1 MRISDWSS
9 DLCSSDLHK
18 QIVKDS
24 TISGQGLADYIVTFR
39 KPGENAEPVSGCFD
53 EWHGEGDGPDPSK
66 FTTSTDGRNWY
77 SIEVWQRYASPV
89 WMDINQSRTL
99 QYRGGRDSDDERHI
113 SPLQLDVIERCIDL
127 WSNPG
132 DTVLPPFLGIGS
144 EVYCAAR
151 MGRKGI
157 GIELKPSYFAQR
169 SEEHPSELQS

>member
-77 SIEVWQRYASPV
+77 SIDE
-89 WMDINQSRTL
+89 IGRTSC
-99 QYRGGRDSDDERHI
+99 RDRMCKYVYI
-113 SPLQLDVIERCIDL
+113 SAVAVSHQNNIKL
-127 WSNPG
+127 N
-132 DTVLPPFLGIGS
+132 
-144 EVYCAAR
+144 
-151 MGRKGI
+151 
-157 GIELKPSYFAQR
+157 SY
-169 SEEHPSELQS
+169 H

>member
-9 DLCSSDLHK
+9 DVCSSDL
-18 QIVKDS
+18 
-24 TISGQGLADYIVTFR
+24 
-39 KPGENAEPVSGCFD
+39 
-53 EWHGEGDGPDPSK
+53 
-66 FTTSTDGRNWY
+66 
-77 SIEVWQRYASPV
+77 RYASPV

-132 DTVLPPFLGIGS
+132 DTVLTPFLGIGS
-144 EVYCAAR
+144 EVYSAAR

-157 GIELKPSYFAQR
+157 GIR
-169 SEEHPSELQS
+169 SEEHTSELQSLMRTSSAAVCLKKKNYGST

>member
-1 MRISDWSS
+1 MIRRPPRSTRTDTLFPYTTLFRSIR
-9 DLCSSDLHK
+9 LLHK

-113 SPLQLDVIERCIDL
+113 SPLKD
-127 WSNPG
+127 
-132 DTVLPPFLGIGS
+132 
-144 EVYCAAR
+144 
-151 MGRKGI
+151 RKSTR
-157 GIELKPSYFAQR
+157 LNSR
-169 SEEHPSELQS
+169 H